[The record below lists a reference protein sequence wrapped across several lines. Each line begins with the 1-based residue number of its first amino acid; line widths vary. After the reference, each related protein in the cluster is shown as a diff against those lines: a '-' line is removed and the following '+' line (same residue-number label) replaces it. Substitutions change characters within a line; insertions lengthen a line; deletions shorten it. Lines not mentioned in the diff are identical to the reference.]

1 MECQTHGVK
10 WPSVTRPADSTSAPP
25 LLSAPR
31 SCVCGHPVY
40 DDQEPRC
47 PLCACQEHK
56 PRFLTADY
64 HSAPATV
71 SPGTGEAW
79 RGPPPRLSGPSR
91 CCLCNSRPL
100 PRKLCPR
107 TLLASVTPATRCPR
121 CPAVGRPGRT
131 QPRAG
136 ATVAGSGNPS
146 PPGIR
151 PGCGRPRPSL
161 PGTSISGAC
170 CRRPRGAPSFG
181 LKRVQTEVPS
191 GLAASSVGG
200 SRQRHPETPC
210 RYPVHPRR

>member
-1 MECQTHGVK
+1 MECQTPGVK

-25 LLSAPR
+25 LLSAAR

-79 RGPPPRLSGPSR
+79 RGPQPGLSGPSR

-107 TLLASVTPATRCPR
+107 TLLASVTPAPR
-121 CPAVGRPGRT
+121 QPGARGARPWAVPGAHSPVRARPL
-131 QPRAG
+131 P
-136 ATVAGSGNPS
+136 V
-146 PPGIR
+146 PGIR
-151 PGCGRPRPSL
+151 RPRA
-161 PGTSISGAC
+161 SGPAVAVLAPAC
-170 CRRPRGAPSFG
+170 RARQYPAHAAA
-181 LKRVQTEVPS
+181 VPAEP
-191 GLAASSVGG
+191 LASA
-200 SRQRHPETPC
+200 
-210 RYPVHPRR
+210 